1 MQSALQPVKK
11 HTSEAV
17 EAELHN
23 LGIELQK
30 ETSSAGSE
38 GENPV
43 PERTEEA
50 IVPQL
55 KDTGTDEIYLALEPT
70 LDASAL
76 FRFCN
81 DIHETGTADIAFFS
95 SSPKGTAIKLA
106 LRNQVP
112 FMEVLKEMAEVEE
125 VHEDPAL
132 AIGANWGLPTF
143 SNLRI
148 RLSARVTLRAN

>member
-1 MQSALQPVKK
+1 MQSALQPVEKQ
-11 HTSEAV
+11 TSEAV
-17 EAELHN
+17 EVELHN

-30 ETSSAGSE
+30 EAQRSASE
-38 GENPV
+38 GEGII
-43 PERTEEA
+43 PERPAEA

-81 DIHETGTADIAFFS
+81 GIHETGTADIAFFS
-95 SSPKGTAIKLA
+95 SSPRGTAIKLA

-112 FMEVLKEMAEVEE
+112 FMEVLKEMEEVEE
-125 VHEDPAL
+125 VYEDPDL
-132 AIGANWGLPTF
+132 SIGANWGLPTF

>member
-1 MQSALQPVKK
+1 MQSALQPIEK

-23 LGIELQK
+23 LGVELQK
-30 ETSSAGSE
+30 QAPNSGSE
-38 GENPV
+38 GENIV
-43 PERTEEA
+43 PERPEEA
-50 IVPQL
+50 ITPQL
-55 KDTGTDEIYLALEPT
+55 KETGTDEIYLALEPT

-81 DIHETGTADIAFFS
+81 GIHETGTADIAFFS
-95 SSPKGTAIKLA
+95 STPRGTAIKLA

-112 FMEVLKEMAEVEE
+112 FIEILKEMAEVEE
-125 VHEDPAL
+125 VHEDPDL

-148 RLSARVTLRAN
+148 RLSARVTLRAS